1 MKRLLLF
8 IVVVA
13 AGGALFGA
21 AAPAAEPGRGV
32 EAEVR
37 GLIRQLD
44 GGGMDSQVRARN
56 AMKKLIRIGKPA
68 VPPLVE
74 ATSHKSLW
82 VRLWSIAALCG
93 IGDQRAI
100 EPAIDLMTDRAK
112 LVRMIATWHGSGF
125 ARRDKR
131 VATAIGKNVRDPEHD
146 VRHWARRAI
155 VDRKLEGLD
164 AVVEAALDD
173 PDPGI
178 REDAFITLAMMR
190 GQGLLKNARHTIKS
204 DGRPRRL
211 STAYLML
218 QRGTPDMATAELFLV
233 GLGHADAEVRDAAVQ
248 GLEWILKEG
257 TKQPDAAAKA
267 RGRRALTG
275 LEIEK
280 IQGTLEKKL
289 PAMLSSEHAPLRAH
303 ALYLLTAGKRGAL
316 LPEIEKALKDP
327 EPIVRAHALRSL
339 ARAQL
344 QDKRTL
350 EHALAALSDGDE
362 EVRKVAWMV
371 VRWVTD
377 GRIAARFDPAATDA
391 EREAQAK
398 DVREAAKIYLH

>member
-1 MKRLLLF
+1 MKPLLLLL
-8 IVVVA
+8 VVVA
-13 AGGALFGA
+13 AGGALFEE
-21 AAPAAEPGRGV
+21 AAPAAESGPGD

-44 GGGMDSQVRARN
+44 GGGMDKQVRARN
-56 AMKKLIRIGKPA
+56 AMKKLVRIGKSA
-68 VPPLVE
+68 VPQLVE

-100 EPAIDLMTDRAK
+100 EPAIRLMSDHNT
-112 LVRMIATWHGSGF
+112 LVRMIATWHGSRF

-131 VATAIGKNVRDPEHD
+131 VAAAIGKNVRDPEHD
-146 VRHWARRAI
+146 VRRWARRAI
-155 VDRKLEGLD
+155 VDRKLKGLD

-178 REDAFITLAMMR
+178 REDAFIALAMMR
-190 GQGLLKNARHTIKS
+190 GQSFVKNARSTVES
-204 DGRPRRL
+204 DSRPRRL
-211 STAYLML
+211 STAYLIL
-218 QRGTPDMATAELFLV
+218 RRGTPDMETAELFLG
-233 GLGHADAEVRDAAVQ
+233 GLDHADAEVRDAVVQ
-248 GLEWILKEG
+248 GLEWVLKEG
-257 TKQPDAAAKA
+257 TRQPDPAAKA

-289 PAMLSSEHAPLRAH
+289 PAMLSSEYAALRAH
-303 ALYLLTAGKRGAL
+303 ALYLLTAGKRDAL

-371 VRWVTD
+371 VRWVTG
-377 GRIAARFDPAATDA
+377 GRIAARIDPAAADA
-391 EREAQAK
+391 AREAQAK
-398 DVREAAKIYLH
+398 EVREAAKIYLH